1 MGQDTQ
7 LSEPRT
13 PPSAPARGGGRE
25 PQTQSRTPRPALRQ
39 VPAPRTAWPRRGS
52 AGGLQT
58 GERVEARTSMAAS
71 RRRGWPPGPRR
82 DRPHAACPSQSP
94 RGGRGR
100 GEPSAPLGFGR
111 SAPWQFTQ
119 ASRSPPLARQPSLRP
134 FAGQA
139 RGRAP
144 SPGPAPQP
152 LVLGV
157 PTSMPAPGRALARP
171 PPSSPL
177 AGHCAV
183 WWCSL
188 GIAPR
193 RNRPPIIHRLCSHM
207 SSGFRT
213 SWPCVPLQGALPPRE
228 RGLPG
233 GSGRRRLSADSPQR
247 GTGWAESCHSARAGE
262 VQEGAAGR
270 GEEGEMS
277 A

>member
-1 MGQDTQ
+1 
-7 LSEPRT
+7 
-13 PPSAPARGGGRE
+13 
-25 PQTQSRTPRPALRQ
+25 
-39 VPAPRTAWPRRGS
+39 
-52 AGGLQT
+52 
-58 GERVEARTSMAAS
+58 MAAS

-94 RGGRGR
+94 RGGRGQ

-119 ASRSPPLARQPSLRP
+119 ASRSRPSLGSRPSGPLLARPVE
-134 FAGQA
+134 G
-139 RGRAP
+139 
-144 SPGPAPQP
+144 P

-157 PTSMPAPGRALARP
+157 PTSMPSPGRALARP

-177 AGHCAV
+177 AGHCAASR
-183 WWCSL
+183 CSS

-193 RNRPPIIHRLCSHM
+193 RNRPPISTVSALTCPRA
-207 SSGFRT
+207 SGR
-213 SWPCVPLQGALPPRE
+213 PGPACHCRAPLPLRE

-233 GSGRRRLSADSPQR
+233 GSGRRRLSTDSPQR
-247 GTGWAESCHSARAGE
+247 GTGWAESCHSARVGE
-262 VQEGAAGR
+262 VQECTAGR